1 MSYFGI
7 ALTAGFGDIAA
18 REVARN
24 RGAAASIAS
33 DVTAVKLLTAL
44 AGIAAAA
51 ALALVL
57 EVSPLQRTVLILSS
71 IGLVSLALDTT
82 WAYRGLAR
90 NRTGGAALLLSQLAY
105 LAGVLM
111 LVRVPGDVVRVP
123 LIQFAGD
130 LAAAAILLALMFSD
144 GFKAPS
150 LARGFG
156 LLRKSGSAT
165 VSRLLRA
172 LIVTFGVV
180 LLGMIGSARDVGLY
194 SAAYRVCM
202 FVTMIAV
209 ATHVAFLP
217 GLARASL
224 EGPERVSVVL
234 TRSILLTSAAILP
247 LVAGGL
253 VLAEP
258 LLSLVFGNEYA
269 AAAPAFRLLL
279 LSIGVLAL
287 HGTAHN
293 VFVGLHRTGTEA
305 VMFGAAAALNI
316 ALNLALIPAYGLVGA
331 ASATLAAEAVILAG
345 SLLILSRMQMAPR
358 ASPILVPF
366 LAAAVMGTVL
376 HALSRSIPV
385 LLLLPVGAGIYGAVL
400 WSTGGL
406 RRVMNDAA
414 ASDVSSP

>member
-1 MSYFGI
+1 MSYFGV

-24 RGAAASIAS
+24 RDSATRVAA
-33 DVTAVKLLTAL
+33 DVTAVRLLMAL

-51 ALALVL
+51 ALTLVL
-57 EVSPLQRTVLILSS
+57 EVSPLQRTVLLLSS

-90 NRTGGAALLLSQLAY
+90 NRTAGAALLLSQLAY
-105 LAGVLM
+105 LAGVLV
-111 LVRVPGDVVRVP
+111 LIRAPGHVVRVP

-130 LAAAAILLALMFSD
+130 LAAAAILLVLMFSG
-144 GFKAPS
+144 GFRAPS
-150 LARGFG
+150 IARGFG
-156 LLRKSGSAT
+156 LLRQSGSIT

-172 LIVTFGVV
+172 LIVTFDVV
-180 LLGMIGSARDVGLY
+180 LLGMIASARDVGLY
-194 SAAYRVCM
+194 SASYRVCM
-202 FVTMIAV
+202 LVTTLAV

-217 GLARASL
+217 GVARASL
-224 EGPERVSVVL
+224 EGPARISDVL
-234 TRSILLTSAAILP
+234 TRSISLTSTVILP
-247 LVAGGL
+247 LVAGGV

-258 LLSLVFGNEYA
+258 LLSLIFGDEYA

-305 VMFGAAAALNI
+305 VIFGVAAALNI
-316 ALNLALIPAYGLVGA
+316 ALNLALIPVYGLVGA
-331 ASATLAAEAVILAG
+331 ASATLVAEAVILAG
-345 SLLILSRMQMAPR
+345 SLMVLGRMGIAPR
-358 ASPILVPF
+358 ASRILVPF
-366 LAAAVMGTVL
+366 LAAVVMGTVL
-376 HALSRSIPV
+376 HPLSQFLPLV
-385 LLLLPVGAGIYGAVL
+385 LLLPIGAAIYAAVL

-406 RRVMNDAA
+406 SRVMKDAA
-414 ASDVSSP
+414 APGISAP

>member
-150 LARGFG
+150 LARGFA
-156 LLRKSGSAT
+156 LLRKSGSVT

-258 LLSLVFGNEYA
+258 LLSLVFGNEYV

-305 VMFGAAAALNI
+305 VIFGVAAVFNLALN
-316 ALNLALIPAYGLVGA
+316 NALIPAYGSIGA
-331 ASATLAAEAVILAG
+331 ASATLAAE
-345 SLLILSRMQMAPR
+345 LLIFVASAGALRAAGVRSGWSRVVAPLVCAAAMGTAIRAALPYLS
-358 ASPILVPF
+358 IWVLVPAGASVY
-366 LAAAVMGTVL
+366 LALFTL
-376 HALSRSIPV
+376 
-385 LLLLPVGAGIYGAVL
+385 
-400 WSTGGL
+400 TGGL
-406 RRVMNDAA
+406 RQVRLDANA
-414 ASDVSSP
+414 P